1 MSVENNGKK
10 HLLQDDSS
18 LKQVMM
24 EAEKSVQ
31 EKKGILEETLPI
43 RSFLKKKSTFDD
55 PEFLSTVEVQEEK
68 KSPLQ
73 SLVIFLVAGILLTV
87 VIIMAWRF
95 NDSLGTVG
103 GHKTGNTITY
113 DGKPLQAQVTA
124 KKASAPVI
132 PGGDNEAVM
141 IPNKRPVVNQT
152 VINDPEGS
160 TPQENT
166 ENDPVEQRKKLK
178 VDTSIVPPDFNLV
191 KTENDGTHVYV
202 DTKSEIYTLIPGEN
216 KLHKIDR
223 RHAP

>member
-31 EKKGILEETLPI
+31 EKKEILEETLPI
-43 RSFLKKKSTFDD
+43 RSFLNKKSTFDD
-55 PEFLSTVEVQEEK
+55 PEFLSTVEMQEEK

-73 SLVIFLVAGILLTV
+73 SLVIFLIAGILLTV

-113 DGKPLQAQVTA
+113 DGKPLQTQAPA
-124 KKASAPVI
+124 EKLSAPVYTR
-132 PGGDNEAVM
+132 GG
-141 IPNKRPVVNQT
+141 
-152 VINDPEGS
+152 
-160 TPQENT
+160 
-166 ENDPVEQRKKLK
+166 
-178 VDTSIVPPDFNLV
+178 
-191 KTENDGTHVYV
+191 
-202 DTKSEIYTLIPGEN
+202 
-216 KLHKIDR
+216 
-223 RHAP
+223 